1 MKKKILIVDDT
12 PENIDFLVGILKD
25 RYKLVAARDGSR
37 ALKLANSNNPP
48 DLILLDIVMPG
59 MNGMEVFHMLKKSKQ
74 TSNIPVIFITGVSEE
89 EHSHAEIAGRVDFI
103 RKPFHAQII
112 LQRVEINLELSRYL
126 TPV

>member
-59 MNGMEVFHMLKKSKQ
+59 MNGMEVFHMLKRSEQ
-74 TSNIPVIFITGVSEE
+74 TCNIPVIFITGVSEE
-89 EHSHAEIAGRVDFI
+89 EHSNAEIVGRVDFI
-103 RKPFHAQII
+103 RKPFHAQNI
-112 LQRVEINLELSRYL
+112 LKRVEINLELSRYL